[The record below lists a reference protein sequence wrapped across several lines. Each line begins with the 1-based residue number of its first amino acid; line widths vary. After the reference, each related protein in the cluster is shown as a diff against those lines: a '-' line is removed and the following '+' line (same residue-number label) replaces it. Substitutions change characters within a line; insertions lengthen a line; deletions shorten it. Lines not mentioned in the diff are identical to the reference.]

1 MRIWVSNLENSADR
15 RTAGDVLQLYVTTE
29 LTRVR
34 QRPPLSESQPKKTPD
49 KASKK
54 TDMALQRISERDWIT
69 GAGAVLREKQQD
81 FANKRIARSKFKNI
95 F

>member
-1 MRIWVSNLENSADR
+1 
-15 RTAGDVLQLYVTTE
+15 
-29 LTRVR
+29 
-34 QRPPLSESQPKKTPD
+34 
-49 KASKK
+49 
-54 TDMALQRISERDWIT
+54 MALQRISEHDWIT